1 MIKTMNLQPGV
12 VLRCFPDKRFKHGSL
27 TIQLVRQMGQEAA
40 LNALL
45 PAVLLRGTE
54 DCPDMRHIIRR
65 LDDLYG
71 ASAGATVRRIGD
83 YQTTGLSSSFIEDRF
98 AMDGDRVVKPMVEF
112 LGQLLLNPALEDGCF
127 RADYVESEKENL
139 IQTIQAQ
146 RNDKRA
152 YAAAQLFKAMGKEDS
167 FGIPRLGY
175 EKDVAAITPQT
186 LYDHYQKILRES
198 PVEIFYTGSV
208 PAEQMA
214 EILTPLFADFSGK
227 RNALPPQTPFC
238 SPPGGDVTERME
250 LAQGKLAMG
259 FVTPVTIADPRFA
272 TMQVF
277 NTLFGSGMV
286 SKLFM
291 KIREQ
296 MSLCYDIN
304 SGYYGTKGI
313 LTVSAGID
321 FDKAPLVRKEILNQL
336 DACRNGA
343 ITPEELAAAKESVIS
358 GLQGVHD
365 SPGSIESYYAVA
377 ALSGLKMT
385 PEEYIRQVRQVTAQQ
400 VAACAATLSLH
411 TVYFLQGVA

>member
-1 MIKTMNLQPGV
+1 MIKTMVLQPGV

-27 TIQLVRQMGQEAA
+27 TIQLVRPMGQEAA
-40 LNALL
+40 YNALL
-45 PAVLLRGTE
+45 PAVLLRGTRS
-54 DCPDMRHIIRR
+54 CPDMRSIIRR

-83 YQTTGLSSSFIEDRF
+83 YHTTGLSSSFIEDRF
-98 AMDGDRVVKPMVEF
+98 AMDGDRVVKPMAEF
-112 LGQLLLNPALEDGCF
+112 LGQLLLDPALENGCF

-152 YAAAQLFKAMGKEDS
+152 YAAGQLFQAMGKGDS

-175 EKDVAAITPQT
+175 EKDVAAITPQG
-186 LYDHYQKILRES
+186 LYDHYRKILRTS

-208 PAEQMA
+208 PPEEMA
-214 EILTPLFADFSGK
+214 EILSPLFVHPDREVAQ
-227 RNALPPQTPFC
+227 LPPQTPLC
-238 SPPGGDVTERME
+238 SAPGGNITERME

-259 FVTPVTIADPRFA
+259 FVTPVTIQDPRFA
-272 TMQVF
+272 SMQVF

-291 KIREQ
+291 KIREE

-304 SGYYGTKGI
+304 SGYYGTKGV

-321 FDKAPLVRKEILNQL
+321 FDKADLVQKEILNQL
-336 DACRNGA
+336 DACRSGQ
-343 ITPEELAAAKESVIS
+343 ITPEELTAAKESVIS

-377 ALSGLKMT
+377 ALSGLGMD
-385 PEEYIRQVRQVTAQQ
+385 PDEYIRRVRAVTAEQ
-400 VAACAATLSLH
+400 VADCAATLSLH